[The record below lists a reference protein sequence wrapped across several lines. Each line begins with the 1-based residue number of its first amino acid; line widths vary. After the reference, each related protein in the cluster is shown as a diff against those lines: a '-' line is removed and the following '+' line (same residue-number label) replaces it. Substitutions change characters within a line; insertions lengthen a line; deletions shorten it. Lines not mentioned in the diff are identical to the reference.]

1 MDAKKTSITPEGELR
16 IKVGRNFGLDEAVL
30 CMRDCY
36 SHAGEHKR
44 RVVFDLLG
52 TQTIQTAG
60 LGFMLMVKERCQ
72 ISKENAV
79 IHYDHPHIGQMLCLA
94 HFEEKFHLV
103 RQGRDDP
110 GQMRGGKN
118 LLGGTAETSVHGE

>member
-1 MDAKKTSITPEGELR
+1 MDANKISITPDGELR
-16 IKVGRNFGLDEAVL
+16 IKVGRNFGLEEAVL
-30 CMRDCY
+30 CMRDCHH
-36 SHAGEHKR
+36 HAAGSNR

-72 ISKENAV
+72 FSKENAEIV
-79 IHYDHPHIGQMLCLA
+79 YDHPHIGQMLLLA

-103 RQGRDDP
+103 RH
-110 GQMRGGKN
+110 GKADTEK
-118 LLGGTAETSVHGE
+118 LREGDEHSGGTTVTPHKEE